1 MPFTYHELEPDRW
14 RDLTQL
20 LGPNG
25 AQDGCWCMWWRRPH
39 GGKLWEA
46 KKGRPNRDAMR
57 RLVQNRKASG
67 ILAYDGDTPVGWCA
81 FGPRLDFPRLETV
94 KAFRRD
100 DIDDVWSV
108 NCFYIARGYRGQ
120 GVARGLLAAAIEAMR
135 RRGAHTIEAYPV
147 TTTGKGEGTDIQT
160 SGRASAANP
169 RVPSGGKTSGQTPS
183 RDLRADRSPRSF
195 GFDHSHHKRRAKT
208 NGDSGDAKAS
218 RHDAI
223 AGAEELIVETSVER
237 AGTLVLL
244 DPELLMEEV
253 VAGQHQDQEELL
265 QLLREARLKGYEG
278 DPCGSCEAFTL
289 VRNGTCL
296 KCLSCGATSGC
307 S

>member
-1 MPFTYHELEPDRW
+1 MPFIYHELEPNRW

-67 ILAYDGDTPVGWCA
+67 ILAYQGDTPVGWCA

-120 GVARGLLAAAIEAMR
+120 GVARGLLAAALKAMR
-135 RRGAHTIEAYPV
+135 RRGARTIEAYPV
-147 TTTGKGEGTDIQT
+147 TTTGKGDRVQPAFAYTGPLSIFEQAGFQEIQRLAPT
-160 SGRASAANP
+160 RP
-169 RVPSGGKTSGQTPS
+169 
-183 RDLRADRSPRSF
+183 
-195 GFDHSHHKRRAKT
+195 
-208 NGDSGDAKAS
+208 
-218 RHDAI
+218 
-223 AGAEELIVETSVER
+223 
-237 AGTLVLL
+237 
-244 DPELLMEEV
+244 
-253 VAGQHQDQEELL
+253 
-265 QLLREARLKGYEG
+265 LLRRTLKPPHET
-278 DPCGSCEAFTL
+278 DA
-289 VRNGTCL
+289 
-296 KCLSCGATSGC
+296 
-307 S
+307 